1 MNDKSPKD
9 EHTTPGLSLALQHA
23 RTLTAAGL
31 ADDEEL
37 DVAAVALALAALDYP
52 YRDLTLYKD
61 HLAELCAA
69 VAAQCQDAGH
79 IDARADA
86 LAQVISGQYGY
97 AGDQASYNDMQNA
110 NLMQVIDRR
119 KGLPVALG
127 LLYIIAAR
135 AQGWACAGLNFPGHF
150 LIRLE
155 LGSTRRIL
163 DPFNGGV
170 KMEIPQLRSLLKGM
184 AGENAELQPE
194 YYQPVSHRDVLLR
207 LLNNIKGRAFQSNDF
222 TRASDIL
229 ERMRMLSPAS
239 PHLGYEHGMVHAR
252 LGNVPDALAAMRI
265 CIEHADDPKLR
276 QLAEQ
281 AVQQLRLKM
290 N

>member
-1 MNDKSPKD
+1 MDKN
-9 EHTTPGLSLALQHA
+9 TPPENPSAADTPDGNPLWEVL
-23 RTLTAAGL
+23 RAAGR
-31 ADDEEL
+31 ASDDDL
-37 DVAAVALALAALDYP
+37 DVASVALALAALDCPDRELAP
-52 YRDLTLYKD
+52 YAA
-61 HLAELCAA
+61 HLAEIGAA
-69 VAAQCQDAGH
+69 VASGCADAGH

-86 LAQVISGQYGY
+86 LAQVISQQFGY

-155 LGSTRRIL
+155 LGSARRIL

-184 AGENAELQPE
+184 AGEGAELKPE
-194 YYQPVSHRDVLLR
+194 YYRPVSNRDVLLR

-222 TRASDIL
+222 IRASGIL
-229 ERMRMLSPAS
+229 HRMRMISPAAAD
-239 PHLGYEHGMVHAR
+239 LGYEHGMVHAR
-252 LGNVPDALAAMRI
+252 LGNVPEALSAMRA
-265 CIEHADDPKLR
+265 CIEHALDPKL
-276 QLAEQ
+276 QQMAEL

>member
-1 MNDKSPKD
+1 MENNDTPNDPPASKASLNSPHL
-9 EHTTPGLSLALQHA
+9 EVLF
-23 RTLTAAGL
+23 AAGQ
-31 ADDEEL
+31 ASDDAL
-37 DVAAVALALAALDYP
+37 DVAAVALALAALDCPDRELAP
-52 YRDLTLYKD
+52 YAA
-61 HLAELCAA
+61 HLAEIGAA
-69 VAAQCQDAGH
+69 VASGCANGDH
-79 IDARADA
+79 IDARADV
-86 LAQVISGQYGY
+86 LAQVISQQFEYV
-97 AGDQASYNDMQNA
+97 GDQTSYNDMQNA

-135 AQGWACAGLNFPGHF
+135 MQGWACAGLNFPGHF

-184 AGENAELQPE
+184 AGDGAELQPE
-194 YYQPVSHRDVLLR
+194 YYQPVSNRDVLLR
-207 LLNNIKGRAFQSNDF
+207 LLNNIKGRAFQNNDF
-222 TRASDIL
+222 IRASDIL
-229 ERMRMLSPAS
+229 HRMRMISPAAA
-239 PHLGYEHGMVHAR
+239 HLGYEHGMVHAR
-252 LGNVPDALAAMRI
+252 LGNVPEALSAMRA
-265 CIEHADDPKLR
+265 CVEHALDPKLR

-281 AVQQLRLKM
+281 ALQQLRLKM

>member
-1 MNDKSPKD
+1 MPASDGSGSAPH
-9 EHTTPGLSLALQHA
+9 EEVLL
-23 RTLTAAGL
+23 AAGQ
-31 ADDEEL
+31 ASDDDL

-52 YRDLTLYKD
+52 DRELAPYAA
-61 HLAELCAA
+61 HLAEIGAAAAKGCA
-69 VAAQCQDAGH
+69 DPGH
-79 IDARADA
+79 IDARAEI
-86 LAQVISGQYGY
+86 LAQVISQQFGY

-155 LGSTRRIL
+155 LGGARRIL

-170 KMEIPQLRSLLKGM
+170 KMEIPHLRSLLKGM
-184 AGENAELQPE
+184 AGEAAELQPE
-194 YYQPVSHRDVLLR
+194 FYRPVSNRDVLLR

-222 TRASDIL
+222 VRAADIL
-229 ERMRMLSPAS
+229 HRMRMISPAAA
-239 PHLGYEHGMVHAR
+239 HLAYEHGMAHAR
-252 LGNVPDALAAMRI
+252 LGNVPDALAAMHA
-265 CIEHADDPKLR
+265 CAEHAQDPELR
-276 QLAEQ
+276 QLAGL
-281 AVQQLRLKM
+281 ALQQLRLKM

>member
-1 MNDKSPKD
+1 MIWMSPALPWRLRRWIALIANWRPMP
-9 EHTTPGLSLALQHA
+9 HIWLRLAPLSPV
-23 RTLTAAGL
+23 
-31 ADDEEL
+31 E
-37 DVAAVALALAALDYP
+37 
-52 YRDLTLYKD
+52 
-61 HLAELCAA
+61 CA
-69 VAAQCQDAGH
+69 DAGH
-79 IDARADA
+79 IDARADV
-86 LAQVISGQYGY
+86 LAQVISQQFGY

-155 LGSTRRIL
+155 LGSARRIL

-184 AGENAELQPE
+184 AGEGAELKPE
-194 YYQPVSHRDVLLR
+194 YYQPVSNRDVLLR

-222 TRASDIL
+222 IRASGIL
-229 ERMRMLSPAS
+229 HRMRMIFTGCRAS
-239 PHLGYEHGMVHAR
+239 WV
-252 LGNVPDALAAMRI
+252 
-265 CIEHADDPKLR
+265 
-276 QLAEQ
+276 
-281 AVQQLRLKM
+281 
-290 N
+290 

>member
-1 MNDKSPKD
+1 MDNNKPP
-9 EHTTPGLSLALQHA
+9 ENLSVSGNPDGNPHQDILL
-23 RTLTAAGL
+23 AAGQ
-31 ADDEEL
+31 ASDDEL
-37 DVAAVALALAALDYP
+37 DVAAVALALAALDCPERELAP
-52 YRDLTLYKD
+52 YAA
-61 HLAELCAA
+61 HLAEIAAAAASGCA
-69 VAAQCQDAGH
+69 DSDH
-79 IDARADA
+79 IDARADV
-86 LAQVISGQYGY
+86 LAQVISQQFGY
-97 AGDQASYNDMQNA
+97 TGDQASYNDMQNA

-184 AGENAELQPE
+184 AGEGAELLPE
-194 YYQPVSHRDVLLR
+194 YYQPVSNRDVLLR

-222 TRASDIL
+222 IRAADVL
-229 ERMRMLSPAS
+229 NRMRMISPAAA
-239 PHLGYEHGMVHAR
+239 HLGYEHGMVHAR
-252 LGNVPDALAAMRI
+252 LGNVPEALAAMRA
-265 CIEHADDPKLR
+265 CIEHALDPKLR

-281 AVQQLRLKM
+281 ALQQLRLKM

>member
-1 MNDKSPKD
+1 MNNKTPPEERPDSEQPAASQ
-9 EHTTPGLSLALQHA
+9 HT
-23 RTLTAAGL
+23 RTLTVAGL
-31 ADDEEL
+31 ASDEDL

-52 YRDLTLYKD
+52 DRDVAIYRG

-69 VAAQCQDAGH
+69 VASQCQDADH
-79 IDARADA
+79 IDARADV
-86 LAQVISGQYGY
+86 LGQVISRQFGY

-119 KGLPVALG
+119 KGLPVVLG

-184 AGENAELQPE
+184 AGEDAELQPE
-194 YYQPVSHRDVLLR
+194 YYQPVSNRDVLLR

-222 TRASDIL
+222 VRACDIL
-229 ERMRMLSPAS
+229 ERMRMILPAS

-252 LGNVPDALAAMRI
+252 LGNVPDAMAAMRV

>member
-1 MNDKSPKD
+1 MDSA
-9 EHTTPGLSLALQHA
+9 SSAALQHVK
-23 RTLTAAGL
+23 TLTAAGM
-31 ADDEEL
+31 ASDEDL

-52 YRDLTLYKD
+52 DRDLAGYRD
-61 HLAELCAA
+61 HLAGLCAA
-69 VAAQCQDAGH
+69 AAAQCQDTAH

-86 LAQVISGQYGY
+86 LAQVISQQFGY
-97 AGDQASYNDMQNA
+97 TGDQASYNDMQNA
-110 NLMQVIDRR
+110 NMMQVIDRR

-170 KMEIPQLRSLLKGM
+170 KMEIPQLRGLLKGM
-184 AGENAELQPE
+184 AGEDAELQPE
-194 YYQPVSHRDVLLR
+194 YYQPVSNRDVLLR

-222 TRASDIL
+222 IRACDIL
-229 ERMRMLSPAS
+229 ARMRMISPAS
-239 PHLGYEHGMVHAR
+239 AHLGYEHGMVHAR
-252 LGNVPDALAAMRI
+252 LGNVPDAMAAMRV